1 MGNATERP
9 GAQGPAT
16 GEGATANGAPGM
28 GARRF
33 GRVNWL
39 GLYTLIEREV
49 IRFTTI
55 WTQTI
60 MAPLITAG
68 LFLLVFSLALGS
80 RRGDVMG
87 VPFASFLAPGILM
100 MTVIQNAFANTA
112 SSLVISKIQGNIVD
126 TLMPPL
132 SPAELVIGYVA
143 GGVLRGFAVAAAVMI
158 VTFPVLGV
166 GIAHPLWAV
175 LFITMGSALLALVG
189 MLAGIVSERFDQMN
203 AITNF
208 IITPL
213 SFLSGTFYSIE
224 VLPGFLRVLTHFNPV
239 FYLIDGLRYGVIGAS
254 DSSPVVG
261 ALFCGALIIVL
272 GLWTWRWFASGYRLK
287 A

>member
-1 MGNATERP
+1 MALDRREFGKGT
-9 GAQGPAT
+9 
-16 GEGATANGAPGM
+16 
-28 GARRF
+28 RRF

-39 GLYTLIEREV
+39 GLYTLTEREV

-55 WTQTI
+55 WTQTVL
-60 MAPLITAG
+60 APLITAG
-68 LFLLVFSLALGS
+68 LFLLVFSLALGT
-80 RRGDVMG
+80 RRGEVMG
-87 VPFASFLAPGILM
+87 VPFAHFLAPGILM

-132 SPAELVIGYVA
+132 SPAELVVGYVM
-143 GGVLRGFAVAAAVMI
+143 GGVLRGLAVAAAVMV

-166 GIAHPLWAV
+166 GIAHPLWAL
-175 LFITMGSALLALVG
+175 LFILLGSALLSLIG
-189 MLAGIVSERFDQMN
+189 ILAGIISDRFDQMN

-224 VLPGFLRVLTHFNPV
+224 VLPPLLQKLTHFNPI

-254 DSSPVVG
+254 DGSPAVG
-261 ALFCGALIIVL
+261 ALFCGGLVLAL
-272 GLWTWRWFASGYRLK
+272 GLWAWRWFVSGYRLK
-287 A
+287 S